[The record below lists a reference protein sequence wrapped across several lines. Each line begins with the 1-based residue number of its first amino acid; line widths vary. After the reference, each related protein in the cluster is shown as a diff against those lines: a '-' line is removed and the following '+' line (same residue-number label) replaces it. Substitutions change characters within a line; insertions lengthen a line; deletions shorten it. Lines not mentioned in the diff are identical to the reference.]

1 LESAPASGTVLDELA
16 KGVAGRLI
24 GGDGMPGDAEPVA
37 EGAEGVLMLVE
48 LLQVTVAGDGGVD
61 VERLPGFDVFEQG
74 GIVEG
79 EAEFSGVEYLKRAE
93 FVTAGGESGE
103 GTDECRGIDE
113 EIGDENDET
122 AFADEI
128 CGAFEWRDQVGGATR
143 GRGLDGVVDVAEV
156 TGAMSGGE
164 EFADLVIEGDETDGI
179 ALLME
184 EVGEGG
190 GEGGGVAGLVVVE
203 GAVLHGAGTVEE
215 QVAAEVGLVLE
226 LLDVMAVGPGE
237 DPPVE
242 MARVIAGGVLPI
254 LGEFDGEAVI
264 GAAMESGPESLDHG
278 AGAEFEAADGHER
291 LGMDEG
297 GASGKLDGAVV
308 HERAGAGTVSRRRWT
323 TDSIRTPS
331 ASAR

>member
-1 LESAPASGTVLDELA
+1 
-16 KGVAGRLI
+16 
-24 GGDGMPGDAEPVA
+24 MPGDAEPVA

-61 VERLPGFDVFEQG
+61 VERLPRFDVFEERRV
-74 GIVEG
+74 VEG
-79 EAEFSGVEYLKRAE
+79 EAEFSGIEYLKGAE
-93 FVTAGGESGE
+93 FVTAGGQSGE
-103 GTDECRGIDE
+103 RADEGGGIDE

-122 AFADEI
+122 AFAYEV
-128 CGAFEWRDQVGGATR
+128 GGTFEWGDEVGGATGR
-143 GRGLDGVVDVAEV
+143 RGLDGVVEVAEMA
-156 TGAMSGGE
+156 GAMSGRE
-164 EFADLVIEGDETDGI
+164 EFTDLVIEGDKPDGI

-203 GAVLHGAGTVEE
+203 GAVLHGTGTIEE

-242 MARVIAGGVLPI
+242 MARVIAGGVLAI

-264 GAAMESGPESLDHG
+264 GAAMEAGPESLDDG
-278 AGAEFEAADGHER
+278 AGAQFEAADGHER

-297 GASGKLDGAVV
+297 GAGGKLDGAVV
-308 HERAGAGTVSRRRWT
+308 HVRAGAGTVSRRRWT
-323 TDSIRTPS
+323 IDSIRTPS

>member
-1 LESAPASGTVLDELA
+1 MESAPASGPVLDEVA

-37 EGAEGVLMLVE
+37 EGTEGVLMLAE
-48 LLQVTVAGDGGVD
+48 PFQVAIAGDGRID
-61 VERLPGFDVFEQG
+61 MERLPGFDVLEQG
-74 GIVEG
+74 GVVEG
-79 EAEFSGVEYLKRAE
+79 KAEFSGVEDLKRAE
-93 FVTAGGESGE
+93 FVPAGGEAGE
-103 GTDECRGIDE
+103 GTDEGRGIDE
-113 EIGDENDET
+113 EIGNENNET
-122 AFADEI
+122 PFADEI
-128 CGAFEWRDQVGGATR
+128 GGAFEGRDQVGGATGRR
-143 GRGLDGVVDVAEV
+143 GFDGVVDVAEV
-156 TGAMSGGE
+156 TGAMTCRE
-164 EFADLVIEGDETDGI
+164 EFTDLVIEGDETDGI

-203 GAVLHGAGTVEE
+203 GAVLHGAGTIEE
-215 QVAAEVGLVLE
+215 QVAAEVGFVLE

-242 MARVIAGGVLPI
+242 MARVIAGCVLAI
-254 LGEFDGEAVI
+254 LGELDGEAVVR
-264 GAAMESGPESLDHG
+264 AAMEAGPETLDDG

-297 GASGKLDGAVV
+297 SAGGKLDGAVV
-308 HERAGAGTVSRRRWT
+308 HVRAGAGTVSRRRWT